1 MTTLVELFDQVV
13 KDPKKRN
20 NIVLQDE
27 DRTWTV
33 ASLDKVTHDLAVLFR
48 TKFNCKK
55 GSCVAIYMNKSA
67 EYVISYIAALRAGGA
82 YLPLDISYP
91 ENLLTSVLDE
101 VVPAVVVSTPQHAS
115 RLPSDTPCFIFESG
129 WKIEEVP
136 EALSL
141 PTDITADDKAY
152 IVYSSGT
159 TGKPKGIV
167 CPHRGAVVSYQYR
180 FQSYPYKSDD
190 VVASN
195 VFFVWE
201 LLRPILQ
208 GIKLVVI
215 PDDIIYDP
223 APLCRFLKKHNV
235 TRMLFTPSL
244 LETVLDTQKSD
255 FLRDCFKKFR
265 VIHLCGEVVTT
276 NLLSRIMNHFA
287 HCQIVNLY
295 SISETHDVAV
305 ADLNEF
311 FKKNEPRKFAPVG
324 KVIPSVKVLILDQ
337 NQKKVPIG
345 VPGEIF
351 VSGPTLALGYL
362 NRPELNKNRF
372 LTVPEEYQ
380 SEVGTNRMYRTGDW
394 GYVLPNSVLEI
405 CGRVDTLVRIR
416 GYGVELQAIEATLLK
431 LAYVRSCAVISIG
444 KEGEDKQLA
453 AYIVLKE
460 NTSRKSIRAE
470 LKRLLPFY
478 MVPHFFVF
486 LEKLPVLA
494 ASSKIDKKALPNVDY
509 ERDVVETEA
518 LPQTSTEKK
527 LASIW
532 ADVLQHSTLDIQE
545 SFFDLGGHSL
555 MAARLLSRV
564 AEEFNIK
571 FTMRDLFSSP
581 TVYEMARIIDGV
593 DHQSPEHT
601 VNLDYQVETHDV
613 KDNIMDLHLRAF
625 WRSTE
630 WGNRFFRSNILLT
643 GVTGFLGTHF
653 LYEILLNS
661 QANIVCVVR
670 EVSGESVEER
680 VKFSLKKY
688 GLWNN
693 SMPEMIRERV
703 RVVIGD
709 IALFKLGLS
718 EEHYHFLTYDIDVV
732 VHAAAYVNLIYPYQ
746 ALHGINVLGTR
757 NVLDFCHQNKVK
769 PLHYI
774 STDAVIPHNLS
785 NIDESFDISA
795 VKEKLFDGYAQS
807 KYVAEQ
813 LVKRS
818 LERGLPGIIY
828 RLGNQAASSKAA
840 FWNEQDF
847 TYLMLKA
854 VIHTGSA
861 PNLDWIVEVTNVDFT
876 SKFVNHLITKEF
888 CENVGK
894 TFHITN
900 SEGPKWS
907 ELVDWLVEFGYDLQ
921 FVEANLWIE
930 QVSTSNDPALQ
941 QIQKLLQLMVRD
953 ESYFRTQTT
962 YLRTNTDAL
971 LSSLKWKYP
980 ILDKKLFHHWI
991 RNLIEQKV
999 IAKPRPRSGMTLL
1012 NKVCVVTGA
1021 SEGIGEAIARDLSR
1035 EGAKVVLLARQLD
1048 KLGKIVTDLI
1058 SLGSLDSSL
1067 LALKC
1072 DITDRSNVCEVL
1084 DRVTNEFGRID
1095 VLINCAG
1102 CMYYCLSKN
1111 GYTDEWKRQID
1122 VNCHGTT
1129 NMTAGVIPV
1138 MIKQNSGHIV
1148 NITSDAGK
1156 RGFAGL
1162 AVYSGSKFYIE
1173 GFVQALR
1180 QELVEYNIK
1189 FTNIQPGDVST
1200 QLAGRSTDKEATE
1213 KYDFSKAGHRILDP
1227 EDVAKAVIYTLGQA
1241 KHVAVNELL
1250 IEPQQAPI

>member
-1 MTTLVELFDQVV
+1 MATLVDLFNQLVGDPTK
-13 KDPKKRN
+13 KDN
-20 NIVLQDE
+20 VVLQDIT
-27 DRTWTV
+27 RTWTV
-33 ASLDKVTHDLAVLFR
+33 AELDKVTYNLAAHFKS
-48 TKFNCKK
+48 KFDCKK
-55 GSCVAIYMNKSA
+55 GSCVALYMNKSA
-67 EYVISYIAALRAGGA
+67 EYVISYIATLRAGGA

-101 VVPAVVVSTPQHAS
+101 VVPAVVATTPQHVS
-115 RLPSDTPCFIFESG
+115 KLPEQTPRFVFENNWSIDDS
-129 WKIEEVP
+129 KV
-136 EALSL
+136 AL
-141 PTDITADDKAY
+141 PDDITPDDKAY

-180 FQSYPYKSDD
+180 FENYPYQEDD
-190 VVASN
+190 VVACN

-201 LLRPILQ
+201 LLRPILK

-215 PDDIIYDP
+215 PDDVIYDP
-223 APLCRFLKKHNV
+223 APLCEFLKKHNV

-244 LETVLDTQKSD
+244 METVLDTQKSGY
-255 FLRDCFKKFR
+255 LKESFKKFR

-276 NLLSRIMNHFA
+276 NLLSRIMNHFS
-287 HCQIVNLY
+287 HCTIVNLY

-305 ADLNEF
+305 ADLNDF

-324 KVIPSVKVLILDQ
+324 KVLPSVKVLILDQ
-337 NQKKVPIG
+337 NQRRVPIG

-351 VSGPTLALGYL
+351 VCGPTLALGYL

-372 LTVPEEYQ
+372 LEVPSEYQ
-380 SEVGTNRMYRTGDW
+380 NELGCTRMYRTGDW

-431 LAYVRSCAVISIG
+431 FPYVKSCAVESIG
-444 KEGEDKQLA
+444 QEGEDKQLA

-460 NTSRKSIRAE
+460 NVSRKSIRAE

-486 LEKLPVLA
+486 MEKLPVVA
-494 ASSKIDKKALPNVDY
+494 ASSKIDRKALPDVEF

-518 LPQTSTEKK
+518 LPQTPTEKK
-527 LASIW
+527 LAAIW

-555 MAARLLSRV
+555 MAARLLNRV
-564 AEEFNIK
+564 TEEFNVK
-571 FTMRDLFSSP
+571 FTTRDLFSAP

-593 DHQSPEHT
+593 DHVSPEHS
-601 VNLDYQVETHDV
+601 VNLDYQIETHDV

-643 GVTGFLGTHF
+643 GVTGFLGAHF
-653 LYEILLNS
+653 LYEILVNS
-661 QANIVCVVR
+661 QANVVCVVR
-670 EVSGESVEER
+670 EVSGEPVEDR
-680 VKFSLKKY
+680 VKFSLKKS
-688 GLWNN
+688 GLWTN
-693 SMPEMIRERV
+693 SMPEIIRERV
-703 RVVIGD
+703 RVVSGD
-709 IALFKLGLS
+709 IALIKLGLS

-732 VHAAAYVNLIYPYQ
+732 VHSAAYVNLIYPYQ

-774 STDAVIPHNLS
+774 STDAVIPQNLHD
-785 NIDESFDISA
+785 IDENFDISK
-795 VKEKLFDGYAQS
+795 VKEKLSDGYSQS
-807 KYVAEQ
+807 KYVAEN
-813 LVKRS
+813 LVRRS
-818 LERGLPGIIY
+818 MDRGLPGIIY

-840 FWNEQDF
+840 IWNEQDF

-854 VIHTGSA
+854 VIHTGAA
-861 PNLDWIVEVTNVDFT
+861 PNLDWTVEVTNVDFT

-888 CENVGK
+888 CENVDK
-894 TFHITN
+894 TFHLTN
-900 SEGPKWS
+900 SVGPKWN
-907 ELVDWLVEFGYDLQ
+907 DIINWLIEYGYDLQ
-921 FVEANLWIE
+921 FVEGNVWIE
-930 QVSTSNDPALQ
+930 QVSTSTDPALQ

-953 ESYFRTQTT
+953 ESFFRTQST
-962 YLRTNTDAL
+962 YLRSNTDSL
-971 LSSLKWKYP
+971 LSTLKWKYP
-980 ILDKKLFHHWI
+980 TLDKKLFHHWV
-991 RNLIEQKV
+991 RRLVEQKA
-999 IAKPRPRSGMTLL
+999 IAKPRPKSGMTLL

-1021 SEGIGEAIARDLSR
+1021 SEGIGEAIARYLAR
-1035 EGAKVVLLARQLD
+1035 EGGKVVLLARQLE
-1048 KLGKIVTDLI
+1048 KLEKIVADLVFNGI
-1058 SLGSLDSSL
+1058 SESSL
-1067 LALKC
+1067 MALKC
-1072 DITDRSNVCEVL
+1072 D
-1084 DRVTNEFGRID
+1084 VTNEQNVTSAVESVINEYNKID
-1095 VLINCAG
+1095 VLVNCAG
-1102 CMYYCLSKN
+1102 CMYYCMAKN

-1129 NMTAGVIPV
+1129 LVTSSVIPI
-1138 MIKQNSGHIV
+1138 MIKQNLGHIV

-1200 QLAGRSTDKEATE
+1200 KLAGRSTDKEASE
-1213 KYDFSKAGHRILDP
+1213 KYDFSKAGHKILDP
-1227 EDVAKAVIYTLGQA
+1227 EDVAKAVVFAVGQS